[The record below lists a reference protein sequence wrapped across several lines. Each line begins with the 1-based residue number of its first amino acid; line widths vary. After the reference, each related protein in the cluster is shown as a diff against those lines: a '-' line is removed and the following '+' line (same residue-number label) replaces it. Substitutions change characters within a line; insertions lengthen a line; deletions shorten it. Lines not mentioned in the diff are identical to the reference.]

1 MAYLTLR
8 GDTLLLDEVPVTS
21 VSDIPEDVLSLAGA
35 CVYGVEVAVYLYHLR
50 NPADSSVVQ
59 DPKDPVE

>member
-21 VSDIPEDVLSLAGA
+21 LSDIPDNVLSLAGA

-50 NPADSSVVQ
+50 NPADSSL
-59 DPKDPVE
+59 PNEPEA